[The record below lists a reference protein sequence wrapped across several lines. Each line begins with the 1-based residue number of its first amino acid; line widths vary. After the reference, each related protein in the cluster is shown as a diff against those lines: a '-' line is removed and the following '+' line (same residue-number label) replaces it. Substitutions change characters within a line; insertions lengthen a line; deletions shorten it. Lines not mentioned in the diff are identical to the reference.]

1 MRNMLLQYVIV
12 FAVFLAIDF
21 VWLSNAGRLIYR
33 PEIGALLKDQ
43 PNFVVAFIF
52 YAFYAAGLL
61 VFVVTPALPTPG
73 LGKALMYGAF
83 FGFVAYATYDLT
95 NLATLKGFTFKIA
108 MIDLL
113 WGTVLSATV
122 CTVSVWLI
130 RLLKI

>member
-1 MRNMLLQYVIV
+1 MRNMLLQYLIV

-21 VWLSNAGRLIYR
+21 VWLSNAGRLVYR
-33 PEIGALLKDQ
+33 PEIGALLKEQ
-43 PNFVVAFIF
+43 PNFVVAFVF
-52 YAFYAAGLL
+52 YAIYALGLL
-61 VFVVTPALPTPG
+61 VFVVTPTLPAPG

-113 WGTVLSATV
+113 WGTVLSASV
-122 CTVSVWLI
+122 SVASVWLI
-130 RLLKI
+130 RLLKL